1 MQELELSLQ
10 REMTQHQ
17 REMSGLQ
24 TVQNERINSL
34 AQRHQ
39 HEVDQLQSR
48 VDELEQAS
56 GRFSATSPHSG
67 EGEGEVSAMKS
78 RCAELE
84 REVEKLTAKMCEME
98 SSRLESGE
106 VEGAKM
112 EQLELLTTENSRL
125 KQMNEQLESQLK
137 VEQVNLV

>member
-17 REMSGLQ
+17 REMSSLQ

-34 AQRHQ
+34 TQRHQ

-48 VDELEQAS
+48 VDELERAS
-56 GRFSATSPHSG
+56 GCVMAASPHSG
-67 EGEGEVSAMKS
+67 EREGGGLSMKLKCS
-78 RCAELE
+78 ELE
-84 REVEKLTAKMCEME
+84 REVEKLTAKICEME
-98 SSRLESGE
+98 KSRLESGE
-106 VEGAKM
+106 ADGAKW
-112 EQLELLTTENSRL
+112 EQLEQLTSENSRL
-125 KQMNEQLESQLK
+125 KQRNDQLQSQLR